1 MFFSNRRALLVS
13 TWLCGSRHLAID
25 ELKAKSELSTAAY
38 SRSEARAVRGI
49 ISKTSH
55 YIPSSSSKS
64 QSVGSTG
71 SAFMTVLMYSLTLS
85 LMVFLDTVLGSIR
98 SCSIHIM

>member
-1 MFFSNRRALLVS
+1 MYFLNQASP
-13 TWLCGSRHLAID
+13 
-25 ELKAKSELSTAAY
+25 
-38 SRSEARAVRGI
+38 
-49 ISKTSH
+49 

-71 SAFMTVLMYSLTLS
+71 SACMTVLMYSLTLS

-98 SCSIHIM
+98 SCSIQIM

>member
-1 MFFSNRRALLVS
+1 MFFPSRRVLLMS

-25 ELKAKSELSTAAY
+25 EPKAKSELSTAAY

-55 YIPSSSSKS
+55 YMPSSSSKS

-71 SAFMTVLMYSLTLS
+71 SACITVLMYSLTLS

-98 SCSIHIM
+98 SCSIQIM